1 MKTINIEQTFWE
13 KDHIRIVPNLLKS
26 LLLFNTNLKLHDPD
40 TGKVITINAR
50 RIAEVCEYDQ
60 KHDEYVF
67 PVSICS

>member
-13 KDHIRIVPNLLKS
+13 KDHMRILPVILKHMLLH
-26 LLLFNTNLKLHDPD
+26 NTDLRLHDPD
-40 TGKVITINAR
+40 TGKVITLNAR